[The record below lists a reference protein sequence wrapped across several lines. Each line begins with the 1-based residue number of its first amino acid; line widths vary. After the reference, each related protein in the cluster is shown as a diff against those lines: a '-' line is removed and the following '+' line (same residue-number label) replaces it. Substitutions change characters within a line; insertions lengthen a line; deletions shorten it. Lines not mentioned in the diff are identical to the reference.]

1 MIEMNILFEDENF
14 IAFSKPHG
22 VPSQADKSGDE
33 SIVSIAEKYT
43 KKECHIINRLDRP
56 VGGVCLLAKNKKAAG
71 EITKLMQDGGVEKY
85 YTAITCGI
93 APEKAYFEDYLMK
106 NQRENV
112 SKIVNKGNI
121 GAKIAKLELERL
133 SHNDKYSLV
142 KIKLL
147 TGRHHQIRA
156 QLAHHG
162 LPLYGDTKY
171 NPEFR
176 FKRGVNVALFACE
189 LNFTHPFTHEKV
201 SIKDEPNFDIDSL

>member
-1 MIEMNILFEDENF
+1 MIDLNILFEDENY
-14 IAFSKPHG
+14 IAVSKPHG
-22 VPSQADKSGDE
+22 VPSQDDKSGDE
-33 SIVSIAEKYT
+33 SIVSAVEKYA

-56 VGGVCLLAKNKKAAG
+56 VGGICLLAKNKKAAA
-71 EITKLMQDGGVEKY
+71 EITKLMQDDKVEKY

-93 APEKAYFEDYLMK
+93 APEKAYFEDYIMK
-106 NQRENV
+106 NQRQNI
-112 SKIVNKGNI
+112 SKIVNKGNV
-121 GAKIAKLELERL
+121 GAKIAKLELERI

-147 TGRHHQIRA
+147 TGRHHQIRL

-176 FKRGVNVALFACE
+176 FKRGVNVHLFASE
-189 LNFTHPFTHEKV
+189 LRFVNPFTGEKV
-201 SIKDEPNFDIDSL
+201 CIKAEPEFDIEKL